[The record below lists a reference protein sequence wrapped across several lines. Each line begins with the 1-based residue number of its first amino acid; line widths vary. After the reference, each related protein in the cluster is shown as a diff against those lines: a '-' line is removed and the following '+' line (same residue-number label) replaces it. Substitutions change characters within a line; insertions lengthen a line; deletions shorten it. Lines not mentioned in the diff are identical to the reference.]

1 MRGALTTQDVAFALV
16 RRSVLVEDV
25 MVCKTAPWHA
35 TAPQTQASYS
45 AAGPYIDLTRCPWG
59 IAAGRQR
66 GGPGGTG
73 PPGPPACAQPA
84 SLTTAASYPVS
95 KKIADIDHGQIP
107 MSRSTGVDA
116 LAWAGG
122 AWAGRHTTRPSG
134 AVTSLPRARCARSG
148 ES

>member
-1 MRGALTTQDVAFALV
+1 MRERGALTTQDVAFALV
-16 RRSVLVEDV
+16 RPSVLVEDV

-66 GGPGGTG
+66 GGPGGIG

-84 SLTTAASYPVS
+84 SAYDRRVLPGLKEDCRYRSR
-95 KKIADIDHGQIP
+95 AD
-107 MSRSTGVDA
+107 
-116 LAWAGG
+116 
-122 AWAGRHTTRPSG
+122 TRV
-134 AVTSLPRARCARSG
+134 AINWCRCARVG
-148 ES
+148 RRRLGRTPHHPAIGR